1 MFDDGSGVAKF
12 KLRNFD
18 VIKAFNLSKE
28 DIKSLE
34 FEVKGK
40 RQTLMTYKSDL
51 FRKLFTG
58 SAKYFIVTG
67 RPMFK
72 HIRSNDPH

>member
-12 KLRNFD
+12 KLRNLD
-18 VIKAFNLSKE
+18 VI
-28 DIKSLE
+28 
-34 FEVKGK
+34 K

-58 SAKYFIVTG
+58 NAKYFIVTG

>member
-18 VIKAFNLSKE
+18 VIKAFNLTKE
-28 DIKSLE
+28 DLQSLE

-40 RQTLMTYKSDL
+40 RQTLMTYKS
-51 FRKLFTG
+51 
-58 SAKYFIVTG
+58 
-67 RPMFK
+67 
-72 HIRSNDPH
+72 